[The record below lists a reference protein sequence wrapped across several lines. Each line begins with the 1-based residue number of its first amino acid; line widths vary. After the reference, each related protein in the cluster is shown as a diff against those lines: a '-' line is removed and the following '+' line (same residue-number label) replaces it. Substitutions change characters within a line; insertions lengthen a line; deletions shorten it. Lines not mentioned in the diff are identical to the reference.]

1 MMFLSNHNCSKM
13 SCRFLINAYLEV
25 SNASNKPIVL
35 CFGTQF
41 IPSQWRNVLTIKAKT
56 SCGPLDT
63 QRSKL
68 IMAKTQY
75 VKIGKTYVVFSFQ
88 PSLVT

>member
-1 MMFLSNHNCSKM
+1 M

-25 SNASNKPIVL
+25 SNVSNKPIVM

-41 IPSQWRNVLTIKAKT
+41 IPSQWCSVLTIKAMT
-56 SCGPLDT
+56 SCGPSDI

-75 VKIGKTYVVFSFQ
+75 AKTGKHMLFFLFNQ
-88 PSLVT
+88 A

>member
-1 MMFLSNHNCSKM
+1 M

-25 SNASNKPIVL
+25 SNVSNKPIVM

-41 IPSQWRNVLTIKAKT
+41 IPSQWCSVLTIKAMT
-56 SCGPLDT
+56 SCGPLDI

-68 IMAKTQY
+68 IMAKTKY
-75 VKIGKTYVVFSFQ
+75 AKIDKTYFVFPFQ
-88 PSLVT
+88 PSL

>member
-1 MMFLSNHNCSKM
+1 M

-25 SNASNKPIVL
+25 SNVSNKPIVM

-41 IPSQWRNVLTIKAKT
+41 IPSQWCSVLTIKAMK
-56 SCGPLDT
+56 SCGPSDI

-75 VKIGKTYVVFSFQ
+75 AKTGKTYVVFSFQ
-88 PSLVT
+88 PSLIT